1 MKRTLL
7 SRFRTVA
14 SVLAT
19 TALAASGSAWAQA
32 QPPVGAITYVA
43 GLAGPVQPVPTLAE
57 WGVLVLSLLMALMAW
72 RAARGRLACLV
83 LAIAPGVL
91 AAAMLVAT
99 SWSGPAEAAPAPDD
113 VQLNNPSGGTA
124 DIPYH
129 TSLDRAAADY
139 MHQYQV
145 RNTTGQ
151 SVRIT
156 GVSLTPGH
164 NDRDPRDPPR
174 CTVGTVLAADE
185 SCNLLVSKPR

>member
-32 QPPVGAITYVA
+32 QPPVGAITYAA
-43 GLAGPVQPVPTLAE
+43 GLAGPAQPVPTLAE
-57 WGVLVLSLLMALMAW
+57 WGVMALSLLIALMAW

-83 LAIAPGVL
+83 LAIAPGAL
-91 AAAMLVAT
+91 AAAMLMAT

-113 VQLNNPSGGTA
+113 VQLNNPSGGNA

-129 TSLDRAAADY
+129 TSLDRAAADF
-139 MHQYQV
+139 MHQYRV

-156 GVSLTPGH
+156 GVSLTPEH

-174 CTVGTVLAADE
+174 CTVGTVLAAHE
-185 SCNLLVSKPR
+185 ICNLLVSKPR

>member
-14 SVLAT
+14 SMLAT

-99 SWSGPAEAAPAPDD
+99 SWSGPAEAAPAHRTAAI
-113 VQLNNPSGGTA
+113 QLASLSLSTA
-124 DIPYH
+124 DRTPIGSQRMNSGRNA
-129 TSLDRAAADY
+129 TS
-139 MHQYQV
+139 
-145 RNTTGQ
+145 
-151 SVRIT
+151 
-156 GVSLTPGH
+156 GVASSPM
-164 NDRDPRDPPR
+164 
-174 CTVGTVLAADE
+174 
-185 SCNLLVSKPR
+185 K